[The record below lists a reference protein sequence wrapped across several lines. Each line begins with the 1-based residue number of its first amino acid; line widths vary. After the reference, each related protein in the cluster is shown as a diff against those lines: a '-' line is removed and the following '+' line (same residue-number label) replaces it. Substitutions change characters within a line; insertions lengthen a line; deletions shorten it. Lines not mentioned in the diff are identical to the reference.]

1 VTLSSV
7 SAISAM
13 VAPVVL
19 ITTGAL
25 LSNGLLVI
33 YGATN
38 DRMREMTRERLEI
51 RTGPTGNLLSAAEC
65 TPAGRER
72 LTEINHQLP
81 LILRRHRL
89 TRYAVLLTYS
99 AIGVLVLSVIGIA
112 VAVTRHSETFARTA
126 LGLVLA
132 GTVVMLAGLL
142 MASRSL
148 AESADAIS
156 WAVKR
161 TGSAGL
167 RVRLGCQAGN
177 AAGIGETQPAGKE
190 RTCPT
195 ISAPLA
201 LRRQATIRG
210 WT

>member
-1 VTLSSV
+1 VTLTSV

-51 RTGPTGNLLSAAEC
+51 RTGPSGSLLTTAEC
-65 TPAGRER
+65 TPSGRER
-72 LTEINHQLP
+72 LDEINHQLP

-89 TRYAVLLTYS
+89 TRYAVLLIYS
-99 AIGVLVLSVIGIA
+99 GIGVLVLSVIGIA
-112 VAVTRHSETFARTA
+112 IAVTRHSESFARAA

-132 GTVVMLAGLL
+132 GTVVMLAGLVVA
-142 MASRSL
+142 ASSL

-161 TGSAGL
+161 TGSSGL
-167 RVRLGCQAGN
+167 PRGRLQGVGVLSQRR
-177 AAGIGETQPAGKE
+177 KE

-195 ISAPLA
+195 ISVPQASSRP
-201 LRRQATIRG
+201 ATIRG